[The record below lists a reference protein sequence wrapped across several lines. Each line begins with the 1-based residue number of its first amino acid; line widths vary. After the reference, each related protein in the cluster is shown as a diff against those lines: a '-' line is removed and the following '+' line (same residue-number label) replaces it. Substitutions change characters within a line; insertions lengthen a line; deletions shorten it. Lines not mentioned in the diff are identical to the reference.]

1 MNSDQETSGFLPP
14 TKTGFTDELRRQPSS
29 STTNLTGNTP
39 HHLPGFTKLSI
50 PPTDTTTLDPH
61 LAAANGRAI
70 FTIPAT
76 SFRDAV
82 AATPAVDTH
91 NAISPTVS
99 DIVTS
104 PDQEH
109 TTTTTTTTSTPQK
122 AREPPR
128 RNPLRRTLSDTI
140 STVRKP
146 ITPAPASSNRSESP
160 QFKRL
165 KKTEEMVTDI
175 ANRCWEVRGK
185 IGVSEEDVEDGN
197 PSEAIVEQEEEEVRG
212 EFVRIRRLDDGN
224 LNIKLSCSCGNCFE
238 FLRNRIGCFYRLT
251 I

>member
-14 TKTGFTDELRRQPSS
+14 TNTGFTDELRHQPSS
-29 STTNLTGNTP
+29 STTTLTGNTP
-39 HHLPGFTKLSI
+39 HHLPGFTKLNI
-50 PPTDTTTLDPH
+50 PPTDTTTPDPH
-61 LAAANGRAI
+61 LAAANGRPI

-82 AATPAVDTH
+82 AATPAVDAH

-109 TTTTTTTTSTPQK
+109 TTTTTTTSTPQK

-165 KKTEEMVTDI
+165 KKTDEMVSEI
-175 ANRCWEVRGK
+175 ENRCWEVRGK
-185 IGVSEEDVEDGN
+185 IGESKEDVEDGN

-212 EFVRIRRLDDGN
+212 EFVRFRRLEDGN